1 VAGATRRN
9 AIINTI
15 KTSGSALRIGGL
27 ALILAVALVVYLIV
41 AGSRYDPAASGEGF
55 ATPALRP
62 CVVYLTKNYETCDNP
77 NKYYDKLSTELDILR
92 RNALLRG
99 DNTEVRHI
107 DAVKADRTAGVVPL
121 LGDCKI
127 AFNDLKEVNTAET
140 PYKMAVRKTG
150 SDVIPDYL
158 RVQTDRGAPEHWAFC
173 YKKENGFGA
182 LPANV
187 TVDTSE
193 AFEFDGE
200 KYNRA
205 AFKDLDFST
214 IRAEYCAQQAR
225 SGPVVTQTGS
235 ALPLMLG
242 FTIADAATMR
252 VSDIKAYN
260 RDPYGTIQEDARLTE
275 LVKKLYI
282 RRLSPT
288 GRVGYYN
295 MYMTPQ
301 TINGRIFQFTRDFCD
316 KTTLMSEVKYTFNLA
331 SISAALA
338 DVLLEAN
345 VAYTGDMEALRA
357 RARKMDEMLLTL
369 LQRVIGKNLD
379 PRMREYISFDSRIY
393 MDVGYTGVSDP
404 YGINATIPLTRQ
416 VLRED
421 PLNVMTNPRSQ
432 DPPLIDYN
440 AETSYS
446 LAFWLRVEKPG
457 PGWRNV
463 LFLGKADNWA
473 GAPNQNRGVDRTPG
487 IWIYP
492 NNDKWIHF
500 VHRRTGTPASGNYN
514 NAVNV
519 PFTSI
524 ANGSWFHYTA
534 VVEPYRILI
543 YINGTKV
550 SETTYPNGEPVEWN
564 AIATKKLYFGQSPEG
579 GYRDTGNGAVEVK
592 KVYWYNYSLS
602 TQEIK
607 DLSYVPP
614 PPPPPP
620 LPYIT
625 GRYLRL
631 ERVSWPPGGQAQG
644 YLNILEL
651 SAIGRNGSVLS
662 ANASLWPQY
671 GGAGTFGA
679 HFLTDKNTRADWW
692 VGGTGLPHT
701 TNADGSYMELDFG
714 KPVDM
719 TTLVIENRR
728 DCCTSRII
736 GTQLRVL
743 DANRKIIWYSTITGD
758 QPTYRYTNLAA
769 MNPPTPTQLCAGN
782 VCVTQP
788 QLNRLKSLIDSSIPI
803 TPIRTTSIG
812 FEERNNS
819 WAIQPE
825 SGVAFVIRDRVSGG
839 DKRHALWKNRY
850 RDI

>member
-1 VAGATRRN
+1 
-9 AIINTI
+9 
-15 KTSGSALRIGGL
+15 LRIGGL
-27 ALILAVALVVYLIV
+27 ALALAVALVVYLIV
-41 AGSRYDPAASGEGF
+41 STAPKEGF
-55 ATPALRP
+55 AASALRP
-62 CVVYLTKNYETCDNP
+62 CVVYLTKNYNTCDNP
-77 NKYYDKLSTELDILR
+77 NKYYDKLSGELDILR
-92 RNALLRG
+92 RTAQSRG
-99 DNTEVRHI
+99 DSVEVAHI
-107 DAVKADRTAGVVPL
+107 DAVKADRAAGVVPL
-121 LGDCKI
+121 RGDCKI
-127 AFNDLKEVNTAET
+127 AFNDLQEVNTTDT
-140 PYKMAVRKTG
+140 PYKMVVRKTG
-150 SDVIPDYL
+150 SDVVPDYL

-173 YKKENGFGA
+173 YKKEASFGA

-187 TVDTSE
+187 KLDTSE
-193 AFEFDGE
+193 AFEFNGE
-200 KYNRA
+200 KYNRG
-205 AFKDLDFST
+205 AFQNLEFDT
-214 IRAEYCAQQAR
+214 IRAEYCAQQAI
-225 SGPVVTQTGS
+225 SANAGTTTQTKT
-235 ALPLMLG
+235 LPLMLG
-242 FTIADAATMR
+242 FTIADAKTMR

-260 RDPYGTIQEDARLTE
+260 RDTYGAIQEDSRLTE

-288 GRVGYYN
+288 SRVGYYN
-295 MYMTPQ
+295 MYMTPT
-301 TINGRIFQFTRDFCD
+301 TISGRIFQFTRDFCD
-316 KTTLMSEVKYTFNLA
+316 RTTLMSEVPYTFNLA
-331 SISAALA
+331 STSAALG
-338 DVLLEAN
+338 DVLLEEN
-345 VAYTGDMEALRA
+345 VAYNGNLDALRA

-369 LQRVIGKNLD
+369 LPRVIGKNLD
-379 PRMREYISFDSRIY
+379 TNMREYISFDSRIY

-404 YGINATIPLTRQ
+404 YGINANIPLTRQ

-421 PLNVMTNPRSQ
+421 PLNVMSSPRSQ

-440 AETSYS
+440 TETSYS
-446 LAFWLRVEKPG
+446 LAFWLRVERPG

-463 LFLGKADNWA
+463 LFLGKSDNWT

-492 NNDKWIHF
+492 NHDKWIHF

-524 ANGSWFHYTA
+524 SNGAWFHYTA

-543 YINGTKV
+543 YINGVQVAST
-550 SETTYPNGEPVEWN
+550 SYPEGQPVEWN

-579 GYRDTGNGAVEVK
+579 GYRDTGSGAIEVK

-651 SAIGRNGSVLS
+651 SAMGRNGSVLS

-679 HFLTDKNTRADWW
+679 HFLTDRNIRADWW

-719 TTLVIENRR
+719 TKLVIENRR

-743 DANRKIIWYSTITGD
+743 DANRKIIWYTTITGD
-758 QPTYRYTNLAA
+758 QPTYTYTNLVN
-769 MNPPTPTQLCAGN
+769 MNPPVPTQLCAAN
-782 VCVTQP
+782 VCITQP
-788 QLNRLKSLIDSSIPI
+788 QLSRLKSLIDGSIPI
-803 TPIRTTSIG
+803 TSIRTNSML
-812 FEERNNS
+812 FNAHNNT

-825 SGVAFVIRDRVSGG
+825 SGVAFVIRDVVSGG

-850 RDI
+850 RDV